1 MEQRPDIKWRTETPT
16 EKQYNGMQVIARHL
30 SWHNE
35 GDDQNPTPWTKINTQ
50 YFFGSIIDNDIHIE
64 RDDRENDDVALYLD
78 IVTDQT
84 TPLEV
89 HHHYSE
95 YVEHCIDI
103 IINQH
108 QFFYD
113 DGNKTHQ
120 WQWAL
125 LEG

>member
-1 MEQRPDIKWRTETPT
+1 MRNQDIKWRTGAPT
-16 EKQYNGMQVIARHL
+16 EKMYNGMQVIARHL

-35 GDDQNPTPWTKINTQ
+35 GDNENPTPWTKINSQ
-50 YFFGSIIDNDIHIE
+50 YFFGSIINNDIHIE

-78 IVTDQT
+78 VVTDQT
-84 TPLEV
+84 TPEV
-89 HHHYSE
+89 HHHYPE
-95 YVEHCIDI
+95 YVERYIDI